1 MTKKRKRK
9 KSRINFFFLPFKA
22 IFYLWIKFKIF
33 LRKENYIILKI
44 PSKFKSS
51 KKSFITRLLQKKQEE
66 EIFLIDFLETLHNIY
81 LNPKVKKVLFIVEE
95 PTYSFAEVEN
105 IVLHIKKLKQKNI
118 QTSGYILTGD
128 IKSLYLLSSMDQRF
142 SLSSSQ
148 FQSSLF
154 AGDFFFFKG
163 LLDKLGIKIESFQS
177 GGYKSFAEKFIRENF
192 SQKAKENFKTLFKSL
207 NTNLKESFQSISV
220 DSKIL
225 EFPFLRASVL
235 KKKNFITDFM
245 TETNFLEKYEK
256 NKQFKRF
263 PNKSL
268 KIYKTKNNFSFKS
281 LKKGKIAMISLNGSI
296 SLGKSSETQFKH
308 KKIQYYPL
316 KKIFN
321 EIKENDSTQGIILEI
336 NSPGGSALASE
347 LIYQEIQELRKTK
360 KIYAYLQ
367 NVAASGGYYI
377 ACACDK
383 IYANL
388 FTITGSIG
396 TVMIKPSLK
405 NLYDKIG
412 IQKDK
417 IEFYPLRDISSEY
430 ENLSNDSIK
439 YLENEI
445 KIEEENFY
453 NRVMQ
458 SRKKSREDMEHI
470 GQGRVF
476 TARDFIKLQMLDK
489 ICSIYETL
497 EDLQKELNIEKLKTQ
512 HYTSQ
517 HSIKENLED
526 LGVQS
531 KIFQDLLKVFQLESE
546 IQYIDV
552 RLL

>member
-1 MTKKRKRK
+1 MTKKRKLK
-9 KSRINFFFLPFKA
+9 KNRINFFFLPFQA
-22 IFYLWIKFKIF
+22 IFYLWIKFKIS
-33 LRKENYIILKI
+33 LRKENYIVVKI
-44 PSKFKSS
+44 PSKFKFS
-51 KKSFITRLLQKKQEE
+51 KKSFLAKLLQKKQEE

-81 LNPKVKKVLFIVEE
+81 LNPKMKKVLFLIEE

-118 QTSGYILTGD
+118 QTYGYALTGD
-128 IKSLYLLSSMDQRF
+128 AKTLYLLSSMDQRF
-142 SLSSSQ
+142 SLPSSQ
-148 FQSSLF
+148 FQSSF
-154 AGDFFFFKG
+154 FSGDFFFFKG

-192 SQKAKENFKTLFKSL
+192 SQKAKDNLETLFQSL

-225 EFPFLRASVL
+225 EFPFLRASIL
-235 KKKNFITDFM
+235 KEKNFITDFM
-245 TETNFLEKYEK
+245 TETNFLEKYKKE
-256 NKQFKRF
+256 KQFKKF

-268 KIYKTKNNFSFKS
+268 KIYKTKNHFSFRT
-281 LKKGKIAMISLNGSI
+281 LKKGKIALISLSGSI
-296 SLGKSSETQFKH
+296 SLGKPYETQLKH

-316 KKIFN
+316 KKIFD
-321 EIKENDSTQGIILEI
+321 EIKKNDSIQGILLEI

-347 LIYQEIQELRKTK
+347 LIYQEIQEIRKTK
-360 KIYAYLQ
+360 KVYAYFQ

-383 IYANL
+383 IYANV

-405 NLYDKIG
+405 NLYEKIG

-417 IEFYPLRDISSEY
+417 IGFYPLRDISSEY

-445 KIEEENFY
+445 RIEEENFY

-458 SRKKSREDMEHI
+458 SRKKSREDMENI
-470 GQGRVF
+470 GQGKIF

-489 ICSIYETL
+489 ICSLYETL
-497 EDLQKELNIEKLKTQ
+497 EDLQKDLHIGKLKIQ

-531 KIFQDLLKVFQLESE
+531 KIFQDILKISQLETG
-546 IQYIDV
+546 IQYMDV